1 MEIKDSNFPT
11 ENNNAPTK
19 INSAPPIKI
28 SLDLPNLIRTNNYY
42 NSISFIKNYEDTLQ
56 KIFKS
61 QNNSN
66 LKNDE
71 KIFLWEISK
80 QVNCD
85 LFENMIDFNYDDF
98 GIYFNIID
106 ENCDTSGI
114 VAIGP
119 YIRNCLVN
127 IELGDNKKTSASIRK
142 EIYLFRYKDTKWKDL
157 IQNINEYTEKENEYV
172 FEQDDKKI
180 CLVKKKYKSTSHIL
194 LQHDYIKR
202 IGWENG
208 SFYVSSMFLIEYQ
221 KHKSAIMSKFC
232 DPILNI
238 PYDPLEIFYL
248 VERTKNPIKI
258 IESVDIEELLK
269 LSEKNITKLYN
280 SKTLIEICMD
290 KYMKEENIVLLEN
303 LEKMIVYLLNFKF
316 KRPAYLYAQCTSIKL
331 YQKNNEMYNFICE
344 KGHKFENLQNLKIES
359 KQNNVEDINNAIIEF
374 FIKEDSPTDF
384 IDFLMSIQQKI
395 NKHTLDLIIKNNSK
409 NIIKELISSKII
421 EDYMAYHLILMTG
434 NIELIE
440 FMNFDM
446 DTAINFLKDIIVNGI
461 ANSFF
466 YLVENDNSVATT
478 LFENNRNIF
487 HMIKT
492 KGDYDKIINKMMEMH
507 PELVNVCDSLGETP
521 IIYHSKQNPKII
533 ENFLKYEDIID
544 LTIVDND
551 GNTCLH
557 HLCKFDEPKILKN
570 ILKKYPELINMPNS
584 KSEYPL
590 LICCKNK
597 LEEMFYVMKS
607 LEADLDVRDTY
618 GNTVYHYICANSMC
632 LDMVIKN
639 TQNFF
644 GLTPKDYCNLS
655 SKYYHFID

>member
-1 MEIKDSNFPT
+1 MEIN
-11 ENNNAPTK
+11 ENNNQTQTSK
-19 INSAPPIKI
+19 IN
-28 SLDLPNLIRTNNYY
+28 LNLPDLIRTNNYY

-71 KIFLWEISK
+71 KIFLWEINK
-80 QVNCD
+80 QVNFD

-98 GIYFNIID
+98 GIYFNEEYKNI
-106 ENCDTSGI
+106 NGI

-127 IELGDNKKTSASIRK
+127 IEIGDKKKINASIRK
-142 EIYLFRYKDTKWKDL
+142 EIYLFRYKDIKWKDL
-157 IQNINEYTEKENEYV
+157 IQNIDEYTEKENEYL

-180 CLVKKKYKSTSHIL
+180 CLIKKKYKSTSHIL

-221 KHKSAIMSKFC
+221 KHKSSIMSNFC

-248 VERTKNPIKI
+248 FEKTKNPIKI
-258 IESVDIEELLK
+258 IESIDVDELLK
-269 LSEKNITKLYN
+269 IPEKNIIKLYN
-280 SKTLIEICMD
+280 SKTLIELCMD
-290 KYMKEENIVLLEN
+290 KYVKEQNIILLEN
-303 LEKMIVYLLNFKF
+303 LEKMIMYLMNFKL
-316 KRPAYLYAQCTSIKL
+316 KRPAYLYAQSSNIKL
-331 YQKNNEMYNFICE
+331 YEKNNELYDFICDN
-344 KGHKFENLQNLKIES
+344 GFKFENLNDLQIEQ
-359 KQNNVEDINNAIIEF
+359 KLNNINNINNIEDINNIIIDF
-374 FIKEDSPTDF
+374 FIKKDSPNDF
-384 IDFLMSIQQKI
+384 IEYLMSIQQKI
-395 NKHTLDLIIKNNSK
+395 NKNMLELLIKNNSK
-409 NIIKELISSKII
+409 NIIKELIINKMI
-421 EDYMAYHLILMTG
+421 ENYMIYYLVLMSG
-434 NIELIE
+434 NIDMIE

-446 DTAINFLKDIIVNGI
+446 DIAINFLKDIIINGV
-461 ANSFF
+461 ANSFN

-492 KGDYDKIINKMMEMH
+492 KGEYEKIIEKMMMIH
-507 PELVNVCDSLGETP
+507 PELVNVCDSFGETP
-521 IIYHSKQNPKII
+521 IIYHSKTNPKII
-533 ENFLKYEDIID
+533 ETFFKYEEID
-544 LTIVDND
+544 LTIVDNE

-584 KSEYPL
+584 KSEYPI

-607 LEADLDVRDTY
+607 LESDLDVKDSF
-618 GNTVYHYICANSMC
+618 GNTIYHYICANSMC

-639 TQNFF
+639 SPNFF
-644 GLTPKDYCNLS
+644 GLTPRDYCYLS
-655 SKYYHFID
+655 PKYYHFIN